1 MRRDLVRSVAPPATL
16 FLLNFLI
23 CRELFGI
30 EYLRHLGSIEAAY
43 VGLSRY
49 ILENWR
55 DLNWFPLWYAG
66 IPYQNTYPP
75 LLHLLVA
82 AFAALTG
89 ASSARAHHFVTA
101 AFYCAGSVTL
111 YWLARRLGA
120 DRGTAFVAGLVYSLA
135 SPSAWLIPAV
145 AADMGSP
152 WAARRLHALVYYG
165 EGPHVSSMTLLA
177 AAVAL
182 AGAAM
187 ERPRLICYFVA
198 AVGLAAVALTN
209 WLGAAALVAALLCLL
224 PAADADGKTW
234 MRAAGIGVYA
244 YVLAAPWIP
253 PSTIAAIRSNAQSVG
268 GDFRMGAAQIGYWIL
283 VLAALVALHLA
294 LRRARASRLVRFGVL
309 FFWLTGAVTLGAEWF
324 GLILL
329 PQPHRY
335 HLEMEMGLALLAG
348 AAAAKLLGASRGRA
362 AALTLILA
370 LLAVWQF
377 GSYRAFARRWIQPV
391 EMTSTLEYRMARWFG
406 DHLGERRVMAPGSV
420 SFWMNAFT
428 DTPQL
433 GGGFEQGI
441 VNPLIRHIMFQI
453 YSGMNAGARE
463 GEIAVLWL
471 KAFGVH
477 AVAVGGPQSRE
488 FYKPYRNPQKFAG
501 LLPEIWREGDDA
513 VYAVPQRSD
522 SLARVVRRK
531 DLVEQRP
538 PSAIA
543 VDALVPF
550 VAALDDASLPVTEW
564 RWRRRKEA
572 VVTGELRRDHVLSVA
587 ISFHP
592 GWRAR
597 VNGRP
602 AKVRADGLS
611 LIVVEPECE
620 GGCEVELEFT
630 GGAEAMLARWASLLA
645 AAIGLAA
652 IARERR
658 RKAR

>member
-1 MRRDLVRSVAPPATL
+1 MWAKTLRRFGCPALL
-16 FLLNFLI
+16 FAINFLI

-30 EYLRHLGSIEAAY
+30 EYLKHLGSIEAAY
-43 VGLSRY
+43 VGLTRY

-55 DLNWFPLWYAG
+55 DLSWFPLWYAG

-89 ASSARAHHFVTA
+89 ASPALAHHFVTA

-120 DRGTAFVAGLVYSLA
+120 DRGAAFVAGLFYSLV

-145 AADMGSP
+145 AGDMGSP

-177 AAVAL
+177 AGVAL
-182 AGAAM
+182 FGLALEKRRAVW
-187 ERPRLICYFVA
+187 YVA
-198 AVGLAAVALTN
+198 AACGLAGVVLTN
-209 WLGAAALVAALLCLL
+209 WLGAAALGAAVLSWLLAAGEDRKGWARAAALGL
-224 PAADADGKTW
+224 
-234 MRAAGIGVYA
+234 YA
-244 YVLAAPWIP
+244 YALASPWIP
-253 PSTIAAIRSNAQSVG
+253 PSTLASIRMNAELSG
-268 GDFRMGAAQIGYWIL
+268 GDYRMGWAQVFYWAVGL
-283 VLAALVALHLA
+283 AVLAALHFALQ
-294 LRRARASRLVRFGVL
+294 RAHASRLVHFGVL
-309 FFWLTGAVTLGAEWF
+309 FFWLMAAITLGAEWF
-324 GLILL
+324 HLILVPL
-329 PQPHRY
+329 PQRY
-335 HLEMEMGLALLAG
+335 HLEVEMALALLAG
-348 AAAAKLLGASRGRA
+348 AAAGKLLGASRGRA
-362 AALTLILA
+362 GALTLIVTV
-370 LLAVWQF
+370 LAVWQF
-377 GSYRAFARRWIQPV
+377 GNYRAFARRLIQPV
-391 EMTSTLEYRMARWFG
+391 DITSTIEYRMARWFG
-406 DHLGERRVMAPGSV
+406 ERLAERRVMAPGSI

-441 VNPLIRHIMFQI
+441 VNPLIRHIMFQV

-501 LLPEIWREGDDA
+501 LLPEIWREGDDV
-513 VYAVPQRSD
+513 VYAVPQRSE

-538 PSAIA
+538 PSAVD

-550 VAALDDASLPVTEW
+550 VAALDDASLPVTKW
-564 RWRRRKEA
+564 RWRSRKQA
-572 VVTGELRRDHVLSVA
+572 IVIGELRREHVLSVA
-587 ISFHP
+587 ISYHP

-602 AKVRADGLS
+602 ARVRADGLA
-611 LIVVEPECE
+611 LMVVEPECE
-620 GGCEVELEFT
+620 GRCEVELEFT
-630 GGAEAMLARWASLLA
+630 GGAEARLARWASLLA

-652 IARERR
+652 TAMERR
-658 RKAR
+658 RKAK

>member
-1 MRRDLVRSVAPPATL
+1 MRHDLVRSVAPPAAL

-30 EYLRHLGSIEAAY
+30 EYLKYLGSIEAAY

-89 ASSARAHHFVTA
+89 ASPALAHHFVTA
-101 AFYCAGSVTL
+101 TFYCAGSVTL

-120 DRGTAFVAGLVYSLA
+120 DRRAAFVAGLFYSLA

-182 AGAAM
+182 FGLALEKKRAGW
-187 ERPRLICYFVA
+187 YVA
-198 AVGLAAVALTN
+198 AACGLASVVLTN
-209 WLGAAALVAALLCLL
+209 WLGGAALAAAVLSWLLAAGEDRKGWLRAAALGL
-224 PAADADGKTW
+224 
-234 MRAAGIGVYA
+234 YA
-244 YVLAAPWIP
+244 YALASPWIP
-253 PSTIAAIRSNAQSVG
+253 PSTLATVFRNAQWVHG
-268 GDFRMGAAQIGYWIL
+268 RYAMGAAQAFSWAV
-283 VLAALVALHLA
+283 VLIALLIVHTL
-294 LRRARASRLVRFGVL
+294 LRRAGASRLVHFASL
-309 FFWLTGAVTLGAEWF
+309 FTLLAGTMTLAAHWA
-324 GLILL
+324 GWNLL
-329 PQPHRY
+329 PQPERY
-335 HLEMEMGLALLAG
+335 HLEMEAGLALLVGALAGRVLG
-348 AAAAKLLGASRGRA
+348 AARRA

-370 LLAVWQF
+370 ILGVWQF
-377 GSYRAFARRWIQPV
+377 GNYRAFARRLIQPV
-391 EMTSTLEYRMARWFG
+391 EMTSTIEYRMARWFG
-406 DHLGERRVMAPGSV
+406 EHLGERRVMAPGSI
-420 SFWMNAFT
+420 SFWMTAFT

-433 GGGFEQGI
+433 GGGFEQG
-441 VNPLIRHIMFQI
+441 VTSELIPHVVFQI
-453 YSGMNAGARE
+453 FSGMNAGPRE

-477 AVAVGGPQSRE
+477 AVAVGGPHSRE

-501 LLPEIWREGDDA
+501 LLPELWREGDDV

-538 PSAIA
+538 PSAVD

-550 VAALDDASLPVTEW
+550 VAALDDTSLPLTEW
-564 RWRRRKEA
+564 RWRSRKQA
-572 VVTGELRRDHVLSVA
+572 VVIGELHREHVLSVA

-592 GWRAR
+592 GWRGR

-602 AKVRADGLS
+602 AKLRADGLS
-611 LIVVEPECE
+611 LMVVEPECE
-620 GGCEVELEFT
+620 GRCQVELEFT
-630 GGAEAMLARWASLLA
+630 GGVEAMLARWASLLA

-652 IARERR
+652 IAVEGRR
-658 RKAR
+658 TAR

>member
-1 MRRDLVRSVAPPATL
+1 MRRDLVRSVAPPAAL

-30 EYLRHLGSIEAAY
+30 EYLKHLGSIEAAY

-49 ILENWR
+49 ILENWG

-89 ASSARAHHFVTA
+89 ASPALAHHVVTA

-120 DRGTAFVAGLVYSLA
+120 DRRAAFVAGLFYSLA

-182 AGAAM
+182 FGLALEKKRAGW
-187 ERPRLICYFVA
+187 YVA
-198 AVGLAAVALTN
+198 AACGLASVVLTN
-209 WLGAAALVAALLCLL
+209 WLGGAALAAAVLSWLLAAGEDRKGWLRAAALGL
-224 PAADADGKTW
+224 
-234 MRAAGIGVYA
+234 YA
-244 YVLAAPWIP
+244 YALASPWIP
-253 PSTIAAIRSNAQSVG
+253 PSTLATVFRNAQWVHG
-268 GDFRMGAAQIGYWIL
+268 RYAMGTAQAFSWVM
-283 VLAALVALHLA
+283 VLIALLIVHTLLRLA
-294 LRRARASRLVRFGVL
+294 GASRLVHFASL
-309 FFWLTGAVTLGAEWF
+309 FTLLTGTMTLAAHWAGWN
-324 GLILL
+324 LL
-329 PQPHRY
+329 PQPERY
-335 HLEMEMGLALLAG
+335 HLEMEAGLALLVGALAGRVLG
-348 AAAAKLLGASRGRA
+348 AARRA

-370 LLAVWQF
+370 ILGVWQF
-377 GSYRAFARRWIQPV
+377 GSYRAFARRLIQPV
-391 EMTSTLEYRMARWFG
+391 EMTSTIEYRMARWFG
-406 DHLGERRVMAPGSV
+406 EHLGERRVMAPGSI
-420 SFWMNAFT
+420 SFWMTAFT

-433 GGGFEQGI
+433 GGGFEQG
-441 VNPLIRHIMFQI
+441 VTSELIPHVVFQI
-453 YSGMNAGARE
+453 FSGMNAGPRE

-477 AVAVGGPQSRE
+477 AVAVGGPHSRE

-501 LLPEIWREGDDA
+501 LLPELWREGDDV

-538 PSAIA
+538 PSAVD

-550 VAALDDASLPVTEW
+550 VAALDDTSLPLTEW
-564 RWRRRKEA
+564 RWRSRKQA
-572 VVTGELRRDHVLSVA
+572 VVIGELHREHVLSVA

-597 VNGRP
+597 LNGRP
-602 AKVRADGLS
+602 AKLRADGLS
-611 LIVVEPECE
+611 LMVVEPECE
-620 GGCEVELEFT
+620 GRCQVELEFT
-630 GGAEAMLARWASLLA
+630 GGVEAMLARWASLLA

-652 IARERR
+652 IAVEGRR
-658 RKAR
+658 TAR